1 MVVNLLVRGMLVGAI
16 SGLLVLLFAEI
27 FGEPQVDRAIAF
39 EEQSAT
45 AEHQHGMAGPSAVES
60 AGAPGDA
67 AKEELVSRG
76 VQSTVGLGTAVIFYG
91 AAIGGLFALTFA
103 AVYGRLGS
111 LGPQATAALLAALGF
126 VAVYLIPALKYPP
139 SPPAV
144 GDPDTIGLRS
154 GLYLL
159 MVVCSLVALAIAA
172 RLRPRF
178 VASHGTW
185 NGTVLAVAVYLV
197 LVVLAQLV
205 LPGINEVPENFS
217 ATVLWSFR
225 MASVG
230 MQLILWLGLG
240 LGFGFLVERFLGTTA
255 RARSPGLAVG

>member
-1 MVVNLLVRGMLVGAI
+1 MMVNLLVRGMLVGAI
-16 SGLLVLLFAEI
+16 SGVLVLLFAEI

-39 EEQSAT
+39 EEQSAA
-45 AEHQHGMAGPSAVES
+45 AEHEHGMAGPSGVEA
-60 AGAPGDA
+60 AGGHSHEAE
-67 AKEELVSRG
+67 EELVSRG
-76 VQSTVGLGTAVIFYG
+76 VQSTVGLGTAVIAYG

-103 AVYGRLGS
+103 AIYGRLGS
-111 LGPQATAALLAALGF
+111 LGPQATAALLAAIGF
-126 VAVYLIPALKYPP
+126 VAVYLVPALKYPP

-144 GDPDTIGLRS
+144 GNPDTIGLRS

-159 MVVCSLVALAIAA
+159 MIVCSLVALAVAA

-178 VASHGTW
+178 VASHGAW
-185 NGTVLAVAVYLV
+185 NGAVLAVAVYLV

-205 LPGINEVPENFS
+205 LPTINEVPENFS
-217 ATVLWSFR
+217 ATVLWGFR

-240 LGFGFLVERFLGTTA
+240 LGFGFLMERFLGTTS